1 MFGGKDKPQTYN
13 KAFDNIV
20 QDDGDVVG
28 LLAYALYKRTIR
40 EDTEQ
45 GQRMPGD
52 TRSPPRTVVETYRQ
66 VAERVISGVIDASLE
81 AAKPELH
88 ELQMS
93 AALDA
98 IETVRLDV
106 REHVTNRTG
115 FMPAIVT
122 NVLAW
127 AFSLLITV
135 LILFAFN
142 RPDPAQTLKSVADR
156 AVETAGNTAAPQNS
170 N

>member
-1 MFGGKDKPQTYN
+1 MFGGKEKPQTYS

-20 QDDGDVVG
+20 QDDDDVVG
-28 LLAYALYKRTIR
+28 LLAYALYKRAIR
-40 EDTEQ
+40 KDAEQ

-52 TRSPPRTVVETYRQ
+52 TRNPPRTVVETYRQ
-66 VAERVISGVIDASLE
+66 AAERVLSGVIEASLDE
-81 AAKPELH
+81 ATP

-115 FMPAIVT
+115 FMPAIIT
-122 NVLAW
+122 NILAW
-127 AFSLLITV
+127 AFTLLITV
-135 LILFAFN
+135 LILLAFN
-142 RPDPAQTLKSVADR
+142 RPDPAQTLKGAAERVATPGK
-156 AVETAGNTAAPQNS
+156 TANPQNS